1 MHFASLLSIQDKI
14 SSMEW
19 KGMWIGLD
27 GEPPELIIVYYS
39 AGADVNIHTTGH
51 FPLSIFARVCIP
63 PANGVCGSGC
73 AFFCQKLRICHTF
86 ELPSGNWL
94 QHCSAETSRWHK
106 GSTQQCKLAG
116 RKFEGVS
123 DKSAWRLN
131 TRPRTFHS
139 NVSNVH
145 LFTRLDTLR
154 LPPGW
159 LCKFSPWKW
168 LYIKAVLTYSSPLW
182 RQIGAKRAQTHI
194 HNHSTSF

>member
-1 MHFASLLSIQDKI
+1 MGESL
-14 SSMEW
+14 W
-19 KGMWIGLD
+19 TGVD

-51 FPLSIFARVCIP
+51 FPLSICAWMRTHP
-63 PANGVCGSGC
+63 PQLMESEEVAMH
-73 AFFCQKLRICHTF
+73 FFVKKLRVCHTF

-94 QHCSAETSRWHK
+94 QHCSAQASRWHK

-123 DKSAWRLN
+123 NKSAWRLN
-131 TRPRTFHS
+131 TRPRTFHF

-145 LFTRLDTLR
+145 LFTRLDTLS

-159 LCKFSPWKW
+159 LCTSSPWK
-168 LYIKAVLTYSSPLW
+168 LL
-182 RQIGAKRAQTHI
+182 
-194 HNHSTSF
+194 